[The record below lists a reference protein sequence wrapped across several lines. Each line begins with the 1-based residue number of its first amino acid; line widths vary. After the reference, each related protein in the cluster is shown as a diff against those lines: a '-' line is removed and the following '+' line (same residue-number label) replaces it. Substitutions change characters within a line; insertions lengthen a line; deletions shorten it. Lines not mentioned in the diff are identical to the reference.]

1 VRRFAE
7 PLDQNLQA
15 RMMLCRPPNMSRKK
29 PAVVLIDEEMLGIDG
44 VEVCRRLRAD
54 PSTREIP
61 IILVSSHSEAEY
73 LEEAFVS
80 GCSDHVIKPINENE
94 LLTKV
99 RSYLGD

>member
-1 VRRFAE
+1 
-7 PLDQNLQA
+7 
-15 RMMLCRPPNMSRKK
+15 MSRKK

-44 VEVCRRLRAD
+44 VEVCRQLRAD

-61 IILVSSHSEAEY
+61 IILVTSHSEAEY

-80 GCSDHVIKPINENE
+80 GCTDYVIKPINKNE